1 MNLHYNLEDYPGLS
15 KLILYG
21 LQWLAISVPT
31 LVILAQVMTALQPDV
46 DGVIYLQ
53 VLLLITGTAQLVQ
66 VIWGHRLPLILG
78 PAAVLLVGSL
88 ASSSAPP
95 GAVPGAMLVGAALM
109 FLVSISGMVSP
120 LQRLFTPQV
129 VAVVLLLIAFTLLPT
144 IRNLVLASATPEEM
158 PLRLGFTLGM
168 LLLLFA
174 LQPFLHGM
182 WKSTLVIWAML
193 GGTLGWK
200 WLSPVDVIAPEGM
213 FFSVPLEQL
222 RFEFVFDPGV
232 IAAFLVCYMV
242 LAINDIGSIQALD
255 QMLKPD
261 RMDLR
266 LQRGL
271 SVTAL
276 ANMAAALAGVL
287 GPVNYSMSPGVIA
300 ASRCASRWT
309 LIPAGVGMLLCG
321 FSPRLTAVFS
331 SVPAVVIG
339 TVLLYVL
346 CAQVATGLLVVYQQS
361 ATVRYE
367 HGLSVGLALL
377 VGTSVAYLPAEAFNA
392 IPSLLRP
399 MLGNGFVV
407 GVVLC
412 LILEHLVFPGKRDS
426 S

>member
-1 MNLHYNLEDYPGLS
+1 
-15 KLILYG
+15 
-21 LQWLAISVPT
+21 
-31 LVILAQVMTALQPDV
+31 
-46 DGVIYLQ
+46 
-53 VLLLITGTAQLVQ
+53 
-66 VIWGHRLPLILG
+66 
-78 PAAVLLVGSL
+78 
-88 ASSSAPP
+88 
-95 GAVPGAMLVGAALM
+95 
-109 FLVSISGMVSP
+109 
-120 LQRLFTPQV
+120 
-129 VAVVLLLIAFTLLPT
+129 
-144 IRNLVLASATPEEM
+144 
-158 PLRLGFTLGM
+158 
-168 LLLLFA
+168 
-174 LQPFLHGM
+174 
-182 WKSTLVIWAML
+182 
-193 GGTLGWK
+193 
-200 WLSPVDVIAPEGM
+200 M

-266 LQRGL
+266 LQRGM

-392 IPSLLRP
+392 IPSVLRP